1 MTLIPSTGYPVYV
14 KVEKLLDKSRR
25 RTKMKTYRK
34 TAIVAGIL
42 FLAGYLGI
50 FLGSAFYAPILDTPD
65 YLSNL
70 FSNKSQVILGMLI
83 ELINDAA
90 VIGIPVVLFP
100 VLKKYSE
107 RLALGYFG
115 FRIIEAV
122 ILIVSKTSLLSLI
135 TLSQEFLA
143 AGTSDTGYFQTLGAV
158 ALAERSWASQIQVV
172 FFVLSALLFYYVL
185 YQTRLLP
192 RFLSIWG
199 FIAVASL
206 IAANVLP
213 VPDLNQGF
221 NPAQLLFLPIFL
233 SEILVAIWLIVKG
246 FNLSAIQNL
255 N

>member
-1 MTLIPSTGYPVYV
+1 MNS
-14 KVEKLLDKSRR
+14 
-25 RTKMKTYRK
+25 YRK
-34 TAIVAGIL
+34 TAIFAGVL

-50 FLGSAFYAPILDTPD
+50 FLGSAYYAPLLDAPD
-65 YLSNL
+65 YLSSI
-70 FSNKSQVILGMLI
+70 FPNKNQVIVGMLI

-90 VIGIPVVLFP
+90 VIAIPIVLFP
-100 VLKKYSE
+100 ILKKYSE

-122 ILIVSKTSLLSLI
+122 VLIVSKTSLLSLI
-135 TLSQEFLA
+135 TLSQDFLA
-143 AGTSDTGYFQTLGAV
+143 AGAPDTGYFQTLGAV
-158 ALAERSWASQIQVV
+158 ALAERDWASQIQVV
-172 FFVLSALLFYYVL
+172 FFVLSALIFYYVL
-185 YQTRLLP
+185 YQTKLLP

-213 VPDLNQGF
+213 VPDLTQGF

-246 FNLSAIQNL
+246 FNPSAIQTL